1 MRKPTKKLLRIV
13 IGGVLTITGIIS
25 GSYALVQLP
34 DGISWYI
41 PYVVISIL
49 TLPAGIYL
57 CFGPIKFPQFLVR
70 FSKMSKEEKACVYDS
85 YINVDYVDG
94 EQTCQDDDA
103 RTH

>member
-70 FSKMSKEEKACVYDS
+70 FSKMSKEEK
-85 YINVDYVDG
+85 DG